1 MSDLSEAVRK
11 RLAAEDEDFRH
22 WLREHREHESRL
34 AILAE
39 KRTLSTEEEFEEK
52 ELKKKKL
59 HLKDLMADRA
69 RQYESTHSA

>member
-11 RLAAEDEDFRH
+11 RLAAEDEDFRR
-22 WLREHREHESRL
+22 WMKEHREHESRL

-39 KRTLSTEEEFEEK
+39 KRTLSNEEELEEK
-52 ELKKKKL
+52 ELKKRKL

-69 RQYESTHSA
+69 RQYEHAHSA